1 MYAGRSAAF
10 GALLSRAADRPMTAF
25 LSRAEI
31 QTEALLDHATNL
43 ALRQSVV

>member
-10 GALLSRAADRPMTAF
+10 GVLPSRAADWPMTAF
-25 LSRAEI
+25 LSQAEI

-43 ALRQSVV
+43 VLRQSVV